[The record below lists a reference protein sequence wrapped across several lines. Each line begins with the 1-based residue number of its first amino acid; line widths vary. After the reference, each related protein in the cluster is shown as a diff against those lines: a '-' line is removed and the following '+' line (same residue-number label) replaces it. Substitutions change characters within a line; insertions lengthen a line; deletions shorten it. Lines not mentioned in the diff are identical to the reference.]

1 MTTRRSPR
9 HRAADMLALKLATEV
24 SQALHNGQR
33 IPCAGRPEWLAEDQE
48 SINYAEFQC
57 RSCPLLEQCAATA
70 SALKPTAGV
79 WAGEL
84 RSDCRRPITR
94 TTTKK
99 ESV

>member
-1 MTTRRSPR
+1 MTERRAPR
-9 HRAADMLALKLATEV
+9 IESGDDLAAQLATEV

-33 IPCAGRPEWLAEDQE
+33 VPCAGRPEWLAEDQE

-99 ESV
+99 ETA